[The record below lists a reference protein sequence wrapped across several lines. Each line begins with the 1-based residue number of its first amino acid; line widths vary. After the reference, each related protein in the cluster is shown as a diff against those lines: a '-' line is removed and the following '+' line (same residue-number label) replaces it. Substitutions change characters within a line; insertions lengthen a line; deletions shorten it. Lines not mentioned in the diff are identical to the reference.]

1 MKRTLKVVDAI
12 DIRIDGET
20 QQRDSID
27 PHWVHEMVDNM
38 KNDVEYPPLHVRYD
52 GAHYWLSDGFHRY
65 HAYTQLGINK
75 IEVAYLPGTQFD
87 AQIDSYSANHDHGKP
102 RSRADKIKSV
112 QSALA
117 NPHIKDKSDS
127 EIARICKV
135 SRPFVAAVRN
145 PEQKKNQDEARKRH
159 TVKKAKEI
167 QSEEL
172 EPKTT
177 QCNQIT
183 TDAKLTSP
191 VGGEEPDEAE
201 LLANE
206 KKHEA
211 DLEMIAKMLDAD
223 DKMKHLYDEVQ
234 RLTHLNVM
242 FELRIKELMNE
253 KSAAIKMVKDLQKQ
267 LDKAKAKK

>member
-102 RSRADKIKSV
+102 RSRAPIAISTITGRIPLVEMTIIASCGPNLKPFRIS
-112 QSALA
+112 SAY
-117 NPHIKDKSDS
+117 PSYFS
-127 EIARICKV
+127 RWSGAR
-135 SRPFVAAVRN
+135 RPFV
-145 PEQKKNQDEARKRH
+145 P
-159 TVKKAKEI
+159 T
-167 QSEEL
+167 
-172 EPKTT
+172 
-177 QCNQIT
+177 
-183 TDAKLTSP
+183 
-191 VGGEEPDEAE
+191 
-201 LLANE
+201 
-206 KKHEA
+206 
-211 DLEMIAKMLDAD
+211 
-223 DKMKHLYDEVQ
+223 
-234 RLTHLNVM
+234 M
-242 FELRIKELMNE
+242 F
-253 KSAAIKMVKDLQKQ
+253 A
-267 LDKAKAKK
+267 